1 MHKKSWK
8 VPNVLL
14 FPANASLRYILAKN
28 KKKVNVLSPIVL
40 AFEMKKEIVPCVVL
54 QLVLRTYL
62 PRLKSGECQN
72 DLESVPALLTLYLS
86 L

>member
-8 VPNVLL
+8 APNVLL

-28 KKKVNVLSPIVL
+28 KKKVNVLAPILL

-54 QLVLRTYL
+54 QLVLRQHL
-62 PRLKSGECQN
+62 PQLKSGECQN
-72 DLESVPALLTLYLS
+72 DLESVPARLTLYLS